1 MSLLRIFQLIFLI
14 TISFTAFCD
23 AHCHAKF
30 SLPEALLFEGKP
42 IPDAILEDFFGTAV
56 IGFGAPNLKLNLLK
70 SLTEY
75 DQKKTKASEISEG
88 LDSAGCYQ
96 PRTIFE
102 WEYVGSIHKSFHV
115 VRAYMWE
122 VGCLGKFTGI
132 LILKR
137 EGNSIQIVDLIYGG
151 DRHSS
156 MIFEGC
162 RIQEDLI
169 VYSQGV
175 TTGKI
180 VDEAIA
186 KYPEIMEAC
195 SKRPW
200 KNICYGEA
208 GYYGS
213 FEKTAKISPDGK
225 VREIHLIRFVP
236 CESSEKDGEIYA
248 EGGLKAIALNLL
260 SDEAE
265 GEID

>member
-1 MSLLRIFQLIFLI
+1 
-14 TISFTAFCD
+14 
-23 AHCHAKF
+23 
-30 SLPEALLFEGKP
+30 LLFESKP

-56 IGFGAPNLKLNLLK
+56 VGFGAPNLELDILK

-75 DQKKTKASEISEG
+75 EQNKTNAADTPDEG
-88 LDSAGCYQ
+88 LDSEECYKPQ
-96 PRTIFE
+96 TVFE

-115 VRAYMWE
+115 VRAYTWE

-137 EGNSIQIVDLIYGG
+137 EGDIIQIVDIIYGG

-162 RIQEDLI
+162 RIQEDLV
-169 VYSQGV
+169 VYSQAV
-175 TTGKI
+175 TSGNI
-180 VDEAIA
+180 VDEAIEQ
-186 KYPEIMEAC
+186 YPEIMEAYPK
-195 SKRPW
+195 SPR

-225 VREIHLIRFVP
+225 VRKINLIRFVP
-236 CESSEKDGEIYA
+236 CVGSERDDEIYA
-248 EGGLKAIALNLL
+248 KGGLKAIALDLL
-260 SDEAE
+260 SDEEE
-265 GEID
+265 GETD